1 MLHNGRSE
9 WLQTKASPAFITL
22 TIPLFLSNKRRK
34 PIHAD
39 PEIETTLKDL
49 DKLLKT
55 SPNLTE
61 PRYPE
66 VEAHA
71 TDRNRL
77 HLLRH
82 TSSPESQHGAKVLEQ
97 WIQQRR
103 GTQAET
109 MLNLTKVNT
118 KAEDPE
124 AEENWKPPVIHTS

>member
-9 WLQTKASPAFITL
+9 WLQTKASPAFTTL
-22 TIPLFLSNKRRK
+22 TIPLFLSIKRRK

-39 PEIETTLKDL
+39 PETETTLKDL

-97 WIQQRR
+97 VHGCTSSDPQMDP
-103 GTQAET
+103 AE
-109 MLNLTKVNT
+109 KRDPGGDY
-118 KAEDPE
+118 AEPDQG
-124 AEENWKPPVIHTS
+124 